1 MSKAPLP
8 RELNIC
14 IVSKKFP
21 LVGRAAHHSYLVQIA
36 KGLTKKGHHVTV
48 LSSSTLLNRN
58 EVEQDGIKA
67 YFLNQ
72 DGYYNEEQYI
82 DIVKDKFSQLHNK
95 QPFHIVHCMD
105 RSGLKILKFKKQYGV
120 ASIVDVEATRMS
132 ELFSILG
139 MSQEAALSL
148 IRAAFAVTYK
158 FIRTYFGGDR
168 ILLKSADGVFV
179 TSPQQRLTLE
189 RYYLYPDRKTF
200 TVSYGIELSEQTTE
214 SKTEHVDLKQKLGIP
229 SDAFVIINFSDMTET
244 NEAEILLDAFERAVI
259 KKPNTYLIMVG
270 NGPLRRQ
277 IEFMVLNRALGSKV
291 IFAGA
296 IKNIEIADY
305 VELAN
310 IYISLGSKTSG
321 FELSLLE
328 AMLQKKIIIGS
339 EVSGLS
345 TFIEDGKDGFL
356 VRPADT
362 LSIYQLFLDIIH
374 EQINSKEIGEN
385 AKQKIT
391 LYSDTNKMIND
402 CINAYFEVLKFTRRY
417 KVMR

>member
-1 MSKAPLP
+1 MTKALLP

-14 IVSKKFP
+14 IVSKRFP
-21 LVGRAAHHSYLVQIA
+21 LVGRAAQHSYLVQIA
-36 KGLTKKGHHVTV
+36 KGLTKKGHKVSV
-48 LSSSTLLNRN
+48 ISSNTLLNRS

-82 DIVKDKFSQLHNK
+82 DVVKEKFAQLHSK

-105 RSGLKILKFKKQYGV
+105 RSGLKILKFKKQYGI
-120 ASIVDVEATRMS
+120 AAIVDVEATRMS

-139 MSQEAALSL
+139 MSQETAWSA
-148 IRAAFAVTYK
+148 IRSAFAVTYK
-158 FIRTYFGGDR
+158 FLRTFFGGDR
-168 ILLKSADGVFV
+168 LLLKSSDGVFV

-200 TVSYGIELSEQTTE
+200 TVSYGIELTEQNE
-214 SKTEHVDLKQKLGIP
+214 IKSDLGDIKQRLGIP
-229 SDAFVIINFSDMTET
+229 SDAFVVINFSDMTEA
-244 NEAEILLDAFERAVI
+244 NESEILLNAFERSVI
-259 KKPNTYLIMVG
+259 KKPNTYLIIVG
-270 NGPLRRQ
+270 NGPQRKA
-277 IEFMVLNRALGSKV
+277 IELMVYNRALGSKV
-291 IFAGA
+291 MFVGA

-305 VELAN
+305 IEVAN
-310 IYISLGSKTSG
+310 IYISLSSKTSG

-328 AMLQKKIIIGS
+328 AMLQKKIVIGS

-362 LSIYQLFLDIIH
+362 LSIYQLILDIIH
-374 EQINSKEIGEN
+374 EQVNSKEIGEN

-391 LYSDTNKMIND
+391 TYSDTNKMIGD
-402 CINAYFEVLKFTRRY
+402 CINAYFEVLKITRRY
-417 KVMR
+417 KIMR